1 MKRYTKKAAIELS
14 TTAIVSLIL
23 AFVFLGLVIGFT
35 RGIFE
40 QGTGTMDEFW
50 ASVDLTEKASPDR
63 EIVTLNEVNIK
74 RGKSIPFGL
83 RLYNTESQS
92 LTNAIPII
100 TKCVGTSGED
110 IIDMQQDPGLT
121 NSDKI
126 VFSTIPFTLEPGQE
140 YGFEG
145 SIKVGVD
152 VEPDSYVCR
161 IVIYKEE
168 SSDQQVA
175 TGFVTNIRVNV
186 NV

>member
-1 MKRYTKKAAIELS
+1 MKKYGIYNKIAAIELS

-63 EIVTLNEVNIK
+63 EIITLKEVNVK
-74 RGKSIPFGL
+74 RGKSVPFGL
-83 RLYNTESQS
+83 RLYNTQS
-92 LTNAIPII
+92 SPLKNAIPVI
-100 TKCVGTSGED
+100 TQCVGTTGD
-110 IIDMQQDPGLT
+110 GKIIE
-121 NSDKI
+121 NKI
-126 VFSTIPFTLEPGQE
+126 NFSTIPFTLEPGQE

-145 SIKVGVD
+145 SIIVSD
-152 VEPDSYVCR
+152 DLNPDSYVCQ
-161 IVIYKEE
+161 ILIYEDNQ
-168 SSDQQVA
+168 S